1 MLFIPFPFAAAMVL
15 LMLFA
20 SSLRRAGGDGGNVP
34 FLALILL
41 AATQS
46 VLLGLRWG
54 YGMTAIMYILPVTAA
69 LVPPLTY
76 CGVSRLVRRS
86 RRPLAM
92 RLGLHAAPAALVALI
107 LAVLP
112 QAIDAVLVSVF
123 LGYAAAILLLMR
135 QGTDAL
141 RLAAFEDASRVHKAI
156 LFAAAA
162 LILSALVDSYV
173 ALDFTWLDGRHA
185 LSAITGGNIAVL
197 IALAIAASAASRTP
211 VESSPADRSLPD
223 GTAGTEATAPAADTT
238 ADTAA
243 ADREVMASIEAL
255 MQARQLYRDPNL
267 TLDRLARRAGIPA
280 RQISGAINRTT
291 GKNVSQYV
299 NEFRIAEACQLLLS
313 SDKPVTAIMFDA
325 GFQTKSNFN
334 REFRR
339 VTGLSP
345 AEWRQQK
352 SGTG

>member
-20 SSLRRAGGDGGNVP
+20 GSLRRSGGEGRNIP

-41 AATQS
+41 AAVQS
-46 VLLGLRWG
+46 MLIGLRWG
-54 YGMTAIMYILPVTAA
+54 YGITAIMHVLPVTAA
-69 LVPPLTY
+69 LVPPLAY
-76 CGVSRLVRRS
+76 CGVARLVRRS
-86 RRPLAM
+86 TLSHFQRLA
-92 RLGLHAAPAALVALI
+92 LHSAPAVLVALM

-112 QAIDAVLVSVF
+112 MAIDVTLVAIF
-123 LGYAAAILLLMR
+123 LGYAAAILRLMR

-141 RLAAFEDASRVHKAI
+141 RLAAFEDASRAHEAI
-156 LFAAAA
+156 LFAAAG
-162 LILSALVDSYV
+162 LILSALVDIYL
-173 ALDFTWLDGRHA
+173 ALDFVWLDGRHA
-185 LSAITGGNIAVL
+185 LGVITGGNIGVL
-197 IALAIAASAASRTP
+197 IVLAIAASAASRTP
-211 VESSPADRSLPD
+211 VESSTADRGLPD
-223 GTAGTEATAPAADTT
+223 ESPAPEAAEPAADS
-238 ADTAA
+238 AA
-243 ADREVMASIEAL
+243 ADRDVMASIEAL
-255 MQARQLYRDPNL
+255 MQARTLYRDANL

-299 NEFRIAEACQLLLS
+299 NEFRIAEACQLLQS
-313 SDKPVTAIMFDA
+313 TDKPVTAIMFEA

-345 AEWRQQK
+345 VEWRQQK
-352 SGTG
+352 SGAA

>member
-15 LMLFA
+15 LMLLTG
-20 SSLRRAGGDGGNVP
+20 SLLRSGGEGRNVP
-34 FLALILL
+34 FITLILL
-41 AATQS
+41 AAVQS

-54 YGMTAIMYILPVTAA
+54 YGITAIMHILPVSAA

-76 CGVSRLVRRS
+76 CGVARLVRQS

-92 RLGLHAAPAALVALI
+92 RLALHGTPAAFIVLMLF
-107 LAVLP
+107 VLP
-112 QAIDAVLVSVF
+112 QAIDATLVAIF

-141 RLAAFEDASRVHKAI
+141 RLAAFEDAPQVHRAI

-162 LILSALVDSYV
+162 LILSAMVDTYV
-173 ALDFTWLDGRHA
+173 ALDFVWLGGRHA
-185 LSAITGGNIAVL
+185 LSVITGGNIGVL
-197 IALAIAASAASRTP
+197 IVLAIAASAASRTP
-211 VESSPADRSLPD
+211 VESSTADRSLPD
-223 GTAGTEATAPAADTT
+223 EAPAPEATEPA

-243 ADREVMASIEAL
+243 ADREVAASIESL
-255 MQARQLYRDPNL
+255 MRTRQLYRDANL

-280 RQISGAINRTT
+280 RQISSAINRTT

-299 NEFRIAEACQLLLS
+299 NEFRIAEACQLLQS
-313 SDKPVTAIMFDA
+313 SDKPVTAVMFEA

-339 VTGLSP
+339 VTGMSP
-345 AEWRQQK
+345 VEWRQQK
-352 SGTG
+352 ISET